1 MRAVLDTT
9 VVVSAT
15 LIRDGKE
22 DRILRAWQHDVFE
35 LVLSPQILDEMGRV
49 LFYEKLRTARWMAE
63 EEVAALVRSL
73 AREAVLVPGRVQV
86 KVSRDP
92 GDDKFVEAAIEGRA
106 QHVVTGDKDLL
117 ELKTYR
123 AVRIVTPAVF
133 LTILRTRERVDRGHQ
148 KV

>member
-1 MRAVLDTT
+1 MRAVLDTN

-22 DRILRAWQHDVFE
+22 DRILRAWQREVFE

-86 KVSRDP
+86 KVSRVP

-106 QHVVTGDKDLL
+106 QYVVTGDKDLL